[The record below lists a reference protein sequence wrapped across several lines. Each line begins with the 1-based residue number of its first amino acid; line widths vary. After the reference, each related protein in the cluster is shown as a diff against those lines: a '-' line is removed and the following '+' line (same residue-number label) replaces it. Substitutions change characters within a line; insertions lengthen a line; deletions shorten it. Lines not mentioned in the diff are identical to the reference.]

1 MSRLETSKHCLPQPQ
16 SFDMAVKAI
25 YVVHGS
31 GGGRSSFRCLRR
43 GIPLL
48 LFDSIWL
55 QFCAQ
60 TKEGCEA
67 SWFRRLL
74 VVVAHIINTYLLALC
89 LTEMSEA
96 RSKRRTAEKL
106 SNCSCVNCD
115 ALPLESK
122 KRLDHS
128 SDKTEKCK
136 CAGR

>member
-96 RSKRRTAEKL
+96 RSKRRTAFKAKKNCCVGVIFGVFLCDGWGQVL
-106 SNCSCVNCD
+106 SPS
-115 ALPLESK
+115 PP
-122 KRLDHS
+122 
-128 SDKTEKCK
+128 
-136 CAGR
+136 